1 MARPNDLV
9 DVPESGVIAVQ
20 SSNNNTQSS
29 RPTDLIDVDPDY
41 VNQQINP
48 YNAVTGVAT
57 GAAVLAPAIEKK
69 ILGTDPRA
77 GRSLETYLRTQRHHE
92 YPGLD
97 LKGLQAE
104 WQKVAGP
111 NARIVTMQDVQE
123 ALKATRPVDLSS
135 YKNAPKPTT
144 TAGRAVQPVK
154 KLGEAVEQLNP
165 FLGQG
170 YGSKVFR
177 GAGRAGL
184 GFGAAYEGAQAYNK
198 ALEGDV
204 AGAAGSASTSA
215 GLGLMAVPHPVAKGA
230 GAILAGVPL
239 ASNLI
244 GSANAAPMTKEE
256 ASGTAFDIAT
266 GLLGPIGM
274 ALTPSELGHGT
285 LTKRNEISR
294 PGKSVLEGSRLPP
307 QGYAEG
313 KSVQGSESNATPFIG
328 YPHIKNK
335 PRDPNFVQQS
345 GPILG
350 GLDAIIGM
358 GKRDDVSVLT
368 PEGRAYNEFYDKYEP
383 VGIAASVLPFMGG
396 PAKAVGKSAAKN
408 LGPRAADMTENY
420 LSKIGGVQYAVPPG
434 KQSTFAQPTP
444 LKSKPQKFSEAIEP
458 FIGTHSLH
466 PTIVDKTKLD
476 LAAGRMAGPEA
487 PYLQEI
493 SQPHKESGW
502 IFANDSLGAASK
514 LYNMGKDN
522 KTLVTG
528 LLGSPT
534 QLKTNRSVFG
544 EIADEYFKAIKEGKM
559 TPELQAK
566 IQARLP
572 TLTHGKENLQTFP
585 TQFDIRDRD
594 AFNEMSKGFH
604 QRGHLADI
612 MGGKGV
618 SQGLPRGTAKIIPYE
633 DILMRNTEESLL
645 GAPTHSI
652 GSRLFTVGS
661 KPPEYRPDLHN
672 AFDYANFGE
681 LKSGNFGYVPKEFGY
696 PDEIA
701 RIKAN
706 LASRGIGRDITAMD
720 LMRNTINQP
729 ITEQMWRR
737 AQAEGYAP
745 GGKVLSA
752 IKKMSEEAQAAYKA
766 KHTPGFYHASPS
778 NKIKAFDPN
787 KGDRAFP
794 TEGVTFGTRDPKF
807 ADSFLDMHRNK
818 AGGFDYEKGSTVYP
832 ISINLGKHFV
842 PGSPEGSEL
851 IDQFIAKMP
860 ANPDAVM
867 SAAKRAAA
875 LKSGAWDVMEDP
887 RFLQHLQDTGHDTF
901 TVMEGGVPN
910 VGVFNP
916 ANIRGKFAKY
926 NPEDAA
932 DPDFMKAEGGLIH
945 LAGGGKIPEAVVKAY
960 KLFRTK
966 GGNTDELYPLFVNAN
981 KPVPLNEWVN
991 AEVGPVAASG
1001 KVKSKLGELA
1011 YRPGWHAGDLPVAT
1025 HIGGKS
1031 APELKAPD
1039 FRRPEEV
1046 WAEVEMPADVDWQQ
1060 IANQRAR
1067 LNKAGQPIASTAH
1080 ITDAI
1085 PEGGFYRYKTSPN
1098 MQGNWLIGGGMKV
1111 NKVLT
1116 DEEVMAINEAAGVA
1130 DLPRFTLLPK
1140 KADGGPVGYAPGGKV
1155 GGLAE
1160 LAKKL
1165 MPLAE
1170 REANKATF
1178 LQPSAVKDRLYHG
1191 TTDDILA
1198 FDPSTATKKTGNV
1211 TSHFGTF
1218 LSDDPAEA
1226 SRYAQQWG
1234 TKGGNVMPVHV
1245 QLQNPY
1251 NMPYKEMDKYAMGAW
1266 NRRKAEP
1273 GYDPNSIVKVGD
1285 MDAQRKAAEAYEKH
1299 TQAAIQDVLNRKQE
1313 LIGLGHDGIIANVG
1327 GKREVIPFD
1336 SNKIKSAIG
1345 NAGTYDIKNPDIT
1358 KKKGGKVKKK

>member
-1 MARPNDLV
+1 MARPKDLV
-9 DVPESGVIAVQ
+9 DVPESGYIA
-20 SSNNNTQSS
+20 SEGTRTASN
-29 RPTDLIDVDPDY
+29 RPSDLIDIDPDY
-41 VNQQINP
+41 VSQQINP
-48 YNAVTGVAT
+48 YNTVTGVAT

-97 LKGLQAE
+97 LKGLQTE
-104 WQKVAGP
+104 WQKIAGP

-123 ALKATRPVDLSS
+123 ALKATRPVDLST
-135 YKNAPKPTT
+135 YKTAPKPTT
-144 TAGRAVQPVK
+144 AAGKAVQPVK

-170 YGSKVFR
+170 YGSRAFR

-244 GSANAAPMTKEE
+244 GSANAGPMTKEE

-266 GLLGPIGM
+266 GLLGPLGL

-285 LTKRNEISR
+285 LTKRNEASR

-313 KSVQGSESNATPFIG
+313 KSVQGSESNAAPFIG

-383 VGIAASVLPFMGG
+383 IGIAASVLPFMGG

-502 IFANDSLGAASK
+502 IFANDSLNAASK

-681 LKSGNFGYVPKEFGY
+681 LKSGHFGYVPKEVGY

-752 IKKMSEEAQAAYKA
+752 IKKLSEEAQAAYKA
-766 KHTPGFYHASPS
+766 KFTPGFYHGSPS
-778 NKIKAFDPN
+778 NEITAFDAS
-787 KGDRAFP
+787 KGDKAFP
-794 TEGVTFGTRDPKF
+794 TEGVTFATRNPKF
-807 ADSFLDMHRNK
+807 ADGFLDMHRNK
-818 AGGFDYEKGSTVYP
+818 AGGFDYNKGSTTYP
-832 ISINLGKHFV
+832 ININLGKHFV
-842 PGSPEGSEL
+842 PGSPEGSAL
-851 IDQFIAKMP
+851 IDQYISKMP
-860 ANPDAVM
+860 VSPDAVL
-867 SAAKRAAA
+867 SPAKRAAA

-887 RFLQHLQDTGHDTF
+887 KFLQHLQDTGHDTF

-932 DPDFMKAEGGLIH
+932 DPDFMKA
-945 LAGGGKIPEAVVKAY
+945 
-960 KLFRTK
+960 K
-966 GGNTDELYPLFVNAN
+966 GGPVQHFQVGKRVLQSGLDQISKLARHPHGQDPKVAQALEEYLKGNISQEERIRIANQFLPIRQWNELPPNYTDEQIRNALTSDKQAKALAPVPVGMRVGNRLDIPAYTQKGVYVDTTHDTAN
-981 KPVPLNEWVN
+981 KPISYGRTGHLKDVAFSSSPDTFVRVGLGTKEQALTPLGAQMGTAKTPKALIKGIHQGTPDDEVRRMMEEMMKDPRYTQIGMDPRKHSQFYDKSTGMPVFS
-991 AEVGPVAASG
+991 AEEKLQSGP
-1001 KVKSKLGELA
+1001 LILA
-1011 YRPGWHAGDLPVAT
+1011 PKKGLETTSWDDP
-1025 HIGGKS
+1025 
-1031 APELKAPD
+1031 
-1039 FRRPEEV
+1039 
-1046 WAEVEMPADVDWQQ
+1046 
-1060 IANQRAR
+1060 R
-1067 LNKAGQPIASTAH
+1067 LN
-1080 ITDAI
+1080 
-1085 PEGGFYRYKTSPN
+1085 
-1098 MQGNWLIGGGMKV
+1098 
-1111 NKVLT
+1111 LT
-1116 DEEVMAINEAAGVA
+1116 DFPG
-1130 DLPRFTLLPK
+1130 K
-1140 KADGGPVGYAPGGKV
+1140 KY
-1155 GGLAE
+1155 
-1160 LAKKL
+1160 
-1165 MPLAE
+1165 
-1170 REANKATF
+1170 
-1178 LQPSAVKDRLYHG
+1178 
-1191 TTDDILA
+1191 
-1198 FDPSTATKKTGNV
+1198 
-1211 TSHFGTF
+1211 
-1218 LSDDPAEA
+1218 
-1226 SRYAQQWG
+1226 
-1234 TKGGNVMPVHV
+1234 
-1245 QLQNPY
+1245 
-1251 NMPYKEMDKYAMGAW
+1251 
-1266 NRRKAEP
+1266 
-1273 GYDPNSIVKVGD
+1273 
-1285 MDAQRKAAEAYEKH
+1285 
-1299 TQAAIQDVLNRKQE
+1299 
-1313 LIGLGHDGIIANVG
+1313 
-1327 GKREVIPFD
+1327 
-1336 SNKIKSAIG
+1336 
-1345 NAGTYDIKNPDIT
+1345 
-1358 KKKGGKVKKK
+1358 KKGGKVKKK